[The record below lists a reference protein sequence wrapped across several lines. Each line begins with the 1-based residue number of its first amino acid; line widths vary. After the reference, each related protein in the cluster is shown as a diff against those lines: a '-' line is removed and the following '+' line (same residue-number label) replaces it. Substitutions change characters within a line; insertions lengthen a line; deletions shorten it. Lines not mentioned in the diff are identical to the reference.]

1 MFGWTILPRANDTAM
16 PHVWEMLSRYGQPEN
31 RASST
36 PDPGGRPAGGL
47 VHVPA
52 SRSPVSRS
60 GRSVGLGLAV
70 LMARY
75 KVVERGLLP
84 YLVLSQTVPL
94 IALAPLVVSWGGR
107 LHVGAFEWPRWL
119 SAAVLGAFLAF
130 FPVAVGTLKG
140 LTSTPPASLEL
151 MDSYAASWRQTLF
164 KLRFPAALPYIVP
177 ALKLAATA
185 SVVGVVVAE
194 ISTGLAGGIGRLII
208 EYARE
213 ATSDPAK
220 VFTAVFG
227 AAALGLADGRDRR
240 AGRSGGDAEPAARG
254 DRVSDTADG
263 RAERRRGPRP
273 VQGVQR
279 RTRRTRSRPS
289 STSTSMIAP
298 GEFVSLI
305 GPSGCGKSTQLRLIA
320 NLTEPTTGRGP
331 GQRQAGARRAA
342 RSGLRDGVPAGG
354 PVRVAN
360 ASTKNVELPLE
371 LKGWDRA
378 RRRQRALEMLELV
391 KLPEFA
397 EHFPWQL
404 SGGMQQRVAIA
415 RALAAHPP
423 LLLMDEPF
431 GALDE
436 MTREHMQTEL
446 LRICGE
452 TSTTVVFVTHS
463 IPEAVFLSTRV
474 VVMSPRPGRIT
485 DVIDVELGPRA

>member
-1 MFGWTILPRANDTAM
+1 LTRFRRVWTFALALILVAAVWELYKVTGPEDGGTVFGWTILPRSNDTAM
-16 PHVWEMLSRYGQPEN
+16 PHVWEMFSRYGQPEN
-31 RASST
+31 RASDT
-36 PDPGGRPAGGL
+36 PILVVVLRGAWFTFRIALAGLALGT
-47 VHVPA
+47 A
-52 SRSPVSRS
+52 
-60 GRSVGLGLAV
+60 VGLGLAV

-227 AAALGLADGRDRR
+227 AAALGLVM
-240 AGRSGGDAEPAARG
+240 AAIVAVVDLVGMRH
-254 DRVSDTADG
+254 R
-263 RAERRRGPRP
+263 PRE
-273 VQGVQR
+273 
-279 RTRRTRSRPS
+279 
-289 STSTSMIAP
+289 A
-298 GEFVSLI
+298 
-305 GPSGCGKSTQLRLIA
+305 
-320 NLTEPTTGRGP
+320 TE
-331 GQRQAGARRAA
+331 
-342 RSGLRDGVPAGG
+342 
-354 PVRVAN
+354 
-360 ASTKNVELPLE
+360 
-371 LKGWDRA
+371 
-378 RRRQRALEMLELV
+378 
-391 KLPEFA
+391 
-397 EHFPWQL
+397 
-404 SGGMQQRVAIA
+404 
-415 RALAAHPP
+415 
-423 LLLMDEPF
+423 
-431 GALDE
+431 
-436 MTREHMQTEL
+436 
-446 LRICGE
+446 
-452 TSTTVVFVTHS
+452 
-463 IPEAVFLSTRV
+463 
-474 VVMSPRPGRIT
+474 
-485 DVIDVELGPRA
+485 